1 MLESSRI
8 ANPSESHVTS
18 SGKTP
23 WRIPMASHV
32 DHVAVLAVARSLGSD
47 SVNVSSA
54 DSASPWISSAR
65 GMIWV
70 NHWLLDEYTRTPT
83 LFLTTHGNI
92 DEAAMRELE
101 GIQE

>member
-1 MLESSRI
+1 MAFPYGITRRSCRSTGSS
-8 ANPSESHVTS
+8 
-18 SGKTP
+18 
-23 WRIPMASHV
+23 
-32 DHVAVLAVARSLGSD
+32 SLPRFGLCH
-47 SVNVSSA
+47 VSSA